1 MSRSYIPNRI
11 IIEGTLI
18 ADTPIRQTL
27 PDLDADKNALPNSN
41 HPEAPKTLPPLPVP
55 KTAFQLGPNV
65 VEKGLPYLTANGLRG
80 ALRTILATRFL
91 QNSQLPLEA
100 FPLKH
105 PSDLS
110 EGLDSSSSQHA
121 PSGALKVLYAGG
133 EAAKG
138 SEGDYSPQQLEQ
150 RRQALPTFALL
161 GASVFGAF
169 FKGRLMVHRGLPALR
184 STQAHA
190 ARAWIIPVTDYS
202 NSQVALTYPD
212 LDPTALTFIESMARN
227 QRAEILGDSGKHKD
241 PQGNQKGT
249 GSMVF
254 QQESILAGITFLV
267 RWELQAFD
275 WERPED
281 VIQLGALLD
290 ALTLFYQIGQFG
302 ANANT
307 GHGRFHGSLYINA
320 DPVTR
325 TTDTQGH
332 LFLATAAPGLFSTA
346 PTAWESIMDA
356 YTEFC
361 VTHPE
366 AIATALRGLET
377 TPEQEFVRHLTNAE
391 SKIANFVKSW
401 TKQFSDAIRAQTLPE
416 KFAPPTLLDQLRT
429 QAAVWTELYE
439 AHQAFTDDP
448 IAGYSKSQRHKM
460 LPKLKDLAKQLQHDL
475 FTDLP
480 EFPDLN
486 ATLATLQQAYD
497 ATWAPRLPEDS
508 ADATG

>member
-1 MSRSYIPNRI
+1 MTRSYIPNRI

-27 PDLDADKNALPNSN
+27 PDLDADNNA
-41 HPEAPKTLPPLPVP
+41 PLPVP
-55 KTAFQLGPNV
+55 KTAFQLGPNI

-80 ALRTILATRFL
+80 ALRTILATQFL

-100 FPLKH
+100 FPLNSA
-105 PSDLS
+105 SDPF
-110 EGLDSSSSQHA
+110 EGSASA
-121 PSGALKVLYAGG
+121 PTQSAASGALKVLYAGG

-138 SEGDYSPQQLEQ
+138 SEADYNPQQLEQ

-184 STQAHA
+184 NTQAHA
-190 ARAWIIPVTDYS
+190 AQAWIIPVADY
-202 NSQVALTYPD
+202 NNPQVALTYPD
-212 LDPTALTFIESMARN
+212 LDPMALTFIESMARN

-275 WERPED
+275 WERPDD

-290 ALTLFYQIGQFG
+290 ALTEFYRVGQFG

-325 TTDTQGH
+325 TMDTQGH
-332 LFLATAAPGLFSTA
+332 LFLATAAPGLFSTV
-346 PTAWESIMDA
+346 PTAWEPIMDA

-361 VTHPE
+361 VTHSE

-377 TPEQEFVRHLTNAE
+377 TPKQEFVRHLKNAE
-391 SKIANFVKSW
+391 DGIANFVKSCA
-401 TKQFSDAIRAQTLPE
+401 KQCNDAIRAQALPE
-416 KFAPPTLLDQLRT
+416 KFAPPTLLDQIRT

-439 AHQAFTDDP
+439 AHQSFTDDP
-448 IAGYSKSQRHKM
+448 IARYNKSQRHKT

-486 ATLATLQQAYD
+486 AALATLQQAYD

-508 ADATG
+508 ADTPG